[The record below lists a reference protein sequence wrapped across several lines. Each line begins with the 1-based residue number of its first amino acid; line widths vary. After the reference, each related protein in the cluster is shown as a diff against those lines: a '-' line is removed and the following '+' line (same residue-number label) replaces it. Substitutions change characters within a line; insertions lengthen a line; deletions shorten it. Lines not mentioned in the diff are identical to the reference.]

1 VELED
6 YDDNLVVKQQ
16 LMLNNDEGRV
26 QYEIYYLYR
35 WLEENIYDDNQLR
48 WVEKMNVANIGI
60 ENELLELVM
69 KM

>member
-35 WLEENIYDDNQLR
+35 WLKENIYDDNQLR

>member
-26 QYEIYYLYR
+26 QYEICYLYR
-35 WLEENIYDDNQLR
+35 WLKENIYDDNQLR

>member
-26 QYEIYYLYR
+26 QYEICYLYR